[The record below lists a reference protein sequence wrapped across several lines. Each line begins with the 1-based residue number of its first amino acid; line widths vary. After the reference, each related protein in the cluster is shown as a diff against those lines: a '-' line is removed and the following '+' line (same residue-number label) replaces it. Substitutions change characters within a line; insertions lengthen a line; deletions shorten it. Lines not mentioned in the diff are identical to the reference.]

1 MSVAAVVVVRSG
13 SAVHVVAIGIV
24 CATATATAALSLLL
38 DNMIEHKRVMKKR
51 PMVEAGNARY

>member
-13 SAVHVVAIGIV
+13 SDVHVVAIGIV
-24 CATATATAALSLLL
+24 CATATAALSLLL
-38 DNMIEHKRVMKKR
+38 HNMIEHKRVMKKR